1 MNLAS
6 VSAAL
11 LATCSLLVSAKV
23 FFSDTFDNGDWQSV
37 WSVPSQNSN
46 QLGAW
51 EVSSGKFY
59 ADERVSRGLRTL
71 DDMHFYA
78 LTAPLK
84 EKFTNKDGDLVIQF
98 SAKNE
103 QSLNCGGAYLKVKH
117 KQEIK
122 VKFVY

>member
-6 VSAAL
+6 ISAAI
-11 LATCSLLVSAKV
+11 LATCSLVSSKV
-23 FFSDTFDNGDWQSV
+23 FFSESFDEGDWQSV
-37 WSVPSQNSN
+37 WKVPSQNSN

-51 EVSSGKFY
+51 EVSPGKFY

-71 DDMHFYA
+71 NDMHFYA

-84 EKFTNKDGDLVIQF
+84 EQFTNKVGDLVIQF

-103 QSLNCGGAYLKVKH
+103 QSLNCGGAY
-117 KQEIK
+117 IK
-122 VKFVY
+122 VKNC